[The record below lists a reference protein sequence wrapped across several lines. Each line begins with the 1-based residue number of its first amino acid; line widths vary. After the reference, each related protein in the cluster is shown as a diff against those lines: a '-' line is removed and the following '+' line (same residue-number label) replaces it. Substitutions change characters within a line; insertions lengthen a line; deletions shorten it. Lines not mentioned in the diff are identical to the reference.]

1 MLQAHSLLWHYLWVA
16 PNILLISLAFLLWSR
31 GRHKQY
37 PIFFGFAILAAI
49 EQLVLYA
56 SDISPSVTP
65 RTWWIIFWS
74 GLTFEGLLKFALIGE
89 IFALVFDPYPSLA
102 QLGKF
107 LIRGLGIFLVLAA
120 AVAAGFAKKDTM
132 FGIVTGAHLLE
143 QTIYLVAS
151 GLLVFIFGFSAYF
164 RLTPSRPVFGIALG
178 LGISACVHLATWAI
192 LANGG
197 LPTAKRG
204 ILDLVNM
211 ATYHV
216 CVLIWSYYLL
226 VPAKT
231 TVNLAVALPEN
242 NLDIWNRELERLVHP

>member
-1 MLQAHSLLWHYLWVA
+1 MINN
-16 PNILLISLAFLLWSR
+16 PDPTGRRFAFLDAGETARQLQIDRTALDQWVREGRIKAYR
-31 GRHKQY
+31 GVGKDS
-37 PIFFGFAILAAI
+37 FFKSAEVEALYKELHPEAAM
-49 EQLVLYA
+49 
-56 SDISPSVTP
+56 
-65 RTWWIIFWS
+65 
-74 GLTFEGLLKFALIGE
+74 
-89 IFALVFDPYPSLA
+89 
-102 QLGKF
+102 
-107 LIRGLGIFLVLAA
+107 AA

-204 ILDLVNM
+204 ILDFVNM
-211 ATYHV
+211 ATYHI